1 MSIRD
6 FPKQDKGKKFMTF
19 RSIGKRPSRR
29 AITTLAFFAGAMP
42 VAAAAQ
48 DADGRERVVTIGLG
62 AQVGPKHLGSDGY
75 SVFPL
80 PFGDIRRPG
89 EAMGYKASDDNP
101 GIALIR
107 NERFRAGPTLN
118 FRSKR
123 RESDVGAAVG
133 DVKLGLEPGVFVE
146 AYPTPA
152 VRVRADARIGVNG
165 HDGFVG
171 DLAVDYVLRSP
182 DQKLVAGFGPRM
194 RFGDNEFEGRYF
206 GVDPDVAAR
215 TGLTPYAPDGG
226 IYAVGLQASGHYQL
240 TERWGVY
247 GSAGYDRLVGAG
259 DESPIVRTFG
269 SENQFYAG
277 VAATYTFNL
286 RL

>member
-1 MSIRD
+1 MA
-6 FPKQDKGKKFMTF
+6 F
-19 RSIGKRPSRR
+19 RWIVKRPSRR
-29 AITTLAFFAGAMP
+29 AVAAIAGLVLAFP
-42 VAAAAQ
+42 IAAAAQ
-48 DADGRERVVTIGLG
+48 EADDGDRVITIGLG

-80 PFGDIRRPG
+80 PFGKIRRPG
-89 EAMGYKASDDNP
+89 EPMPYSGSDDSP
-101 GIALIR
+101 GIRLIR
-107 NERFRAGPTLN
+107 GENFSAGPVLN
-118 FRSKR
+118 FRAKR

-133 DVKLGLEPGVFVE
+133 SIKVGLEPGVFVE
-146 AYPTPA
+146 AYPSPA
-152 VRVRADARIGVNG
+152 FRVRGEARLGVNG

-171 DLAVDYVLRSP
+171 DVAVDYVLRSP
-182 DQKLVAGFGPRM
+182 DQKLVMGVGPRV
-194 RFGDNEFEGRYF
+194 RFGDSEFEGRYF
-206 GVDPDVAAR
+206 GVEPDVAAR

-226 IYAVGLQASGHYQL
+226 IHAVGLQASGHYQL

-247 GSAGYDRLVGAG
+247 GQAGYDRLVGAG